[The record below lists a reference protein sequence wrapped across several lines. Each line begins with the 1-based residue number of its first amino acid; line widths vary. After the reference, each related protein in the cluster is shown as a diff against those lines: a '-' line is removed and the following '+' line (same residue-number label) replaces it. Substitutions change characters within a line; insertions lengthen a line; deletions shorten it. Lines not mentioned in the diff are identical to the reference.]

1 MQEFLSKDLKLLLII
16 GKFKNR
22 GGRYRADMLLKK
34 LKKLNF
40 AINLKYMKKSLQFGF
55 VL

>member
-1 MQEFLSKDLKLLLII
+1 MQEFLSNDLKLLLII
-16 GKFKNR
+16 GKFKI

-34 LKKLNF
+34 LKKLSF